1 VVNAPAVVAPVP
13 AVYAAPVIPL
23 RDTIPSS
30 RVPVVNYTIIAVNV
44 AVFLHEATLG
54 PRTEAFLFTYGLVP
68 REFMV
73 TTLFTSMF
81 VHAGWLHVLGNMLY
95 LYIFGDN
102 VEDRLGHIRYV
113 VFYFLCGAA
122 AGATHALTA
131 VHSGVPVVGASG
143 AIAGVSG
150 AYFLFFPT
158 SRVVTLVPI
167 FLFVQIIEIP
177 AVFFLF
183 MWFVWQVVSSV
194 ATLGAASRG
203 GVAVWAH
210 VGGFV
215 AGMIVG
221 PLLRRREG

>member
-1 VVNAPAVVAPVP
+1 MVNAPAVVAPVP

-30 RVPVVNYTIIAVNV
+30 RVPIVNYTIIAVNV

-54 PRTEAFLFTYGLVP
+54 RRSEAFLFTYGLVP

-113 VFYFLCGAA
+113 VFYLLCGAA

-183 MWFVWQVVSSV
+183 MWFVWQVVSGV

>member
-1 VVNAPAVVAPVP
+1 MVNAPAVVAPVP

-113 VFYFLCGAA
+113 VFYLLCGAA

-183 MWFVWQVVSSV
+183 MWFVWQVVSGV

>member
-54 PRTEAFLFTYGLVP
+54 RRSEAFLFTYGLVP

-113 VFYFLCGAA
+113 VFYLLCGAA

-183 MWFVWQVVSSV
+183 MWFVWQVVSGV

>member
-30 RVPVVNYTIIAVNV
+30 RVPVVNYTIIAANV

-113 VFYFLCGAA
+113 VFYLLCGAA

-183 MWFVWQVVSSV
+183 MWFVWQVVSGV